1 MDNFEIIEVDNYPQF
16 IVKVNSIFNV
26 ECLDSIPKN
35 ANSYKLKMFNRREGL
50 VNDLKNYSEF
60 LNSYILLNGSV
71 KDLSKDLVVMYLS
84 EVCTDFNEIVIGGH
98 YE

>member
-1 MDNFEIIEVDNYPQF
+1 MDNYEVIEVDNYPQF

-35 ANSYKLKMFNRREGL
+35 ARNYKLKMFNRRDDL
-50 VNDLKNYSEF
+50 INDLKNYSEG

-71 KDLSKDLVVMYLS
+71 KDPSKDLVVMYLPG
-84 EVCTDFNEIVIGGH
+84 VCTDFSEIVIGGH